1 MSLIFVLKRKI
12 RNAIMNRKS
21 IELKDVLQW
30 LDQTLDNT
38 FTYNVNS
45 IWEGYDINN
54 LPFLKTENFLLILD
68 ITLY

>member
-12 RNAIMNRKS
+12 RNVIMNRKS
-21 IELKDVLQW
+21 IESKDVLQW
-30 LDQTLDNT
+30 LDQKLDNT

-45 IWEGYDINN
+45 IRADYDINN